1 MTNRIKKL
9 FLVITVISV
18 TSISAFA
25 GVVIQPSGLPK
36 AAQDFIKK
44 SFPNDPILYAEQNRK
59 DFEVALQSGI
69 EIEFFMNGEWK
80 EIKSSYQPLPATLL
94 PNAVSNALK
103 QKYPQASILKIEKQ
117 YSSYEISLDN
127 RREIYI
133 SNNGEVLGE
142 KLD

>member
-1 MTNRIKKL
+1 M
-9 FLVITVISV
+9 
-18 TSISAFA
+18 
-25 GVVIQPSGLPK
+25 PK

-80 EIKSSYQPLPATLL
+80 EIKSPYQPLPATLL

>member
-44 SFPNDPILYAEQNRK
+44 SFPNDPIVYAEQNRK

-80 EIKSSYQPLPATLL
+80 EIKSSYKPLPATLL
-94 PNAVSNALK
+94 PNAISNALK
-103 QKYPQASILKIEKQ
+103 QKYPQASILKIQKQ

>member
-69 EIEFFMNGEWK
+69 EIEFFINGEWK
-80 EIKSSYQPLPATLL
+80 EIKSPYQPLSATLL

-103 QKYPQASILKIEKQ
+103 QKYPKASILKIQKQ

>member
-9 FLVITVISV
+9 FLVITVISI
-18 TSISAFA
+18 TSISALA

-59 DFEVALQSGI
+59 DFDVALQSGI
-69 EIEFFMNGEWK
+69 EIEFFINGEWK
-80 EIKSSYQPLPATLL
+80 EIKSPYQPLSATLL

>member
-1 MTNRIKKL
+1 MTNRIKKS

-59 DFEVALQSGI
+59 DFDVALQSGI
-69 EIEFFMNGEWK
+69 EIEFFINGEWK
-80 EIKSSYQPLPATLL
+80 EIKSPYQPLSATLL

>member
-1 MTNRIKKL
+1 MTNQVKKL
-9 FLVITVISV
+9 FLVATAFTVMSL
-18 TSISAFA
+18 SAMA

-44 SFPNDPILYAEQNRK
+44 SFPNDPIVYAEQNRN
-59 DFEVALQSGI
+59 DFEAALESGI
-69 EIEFFMNGEWK
+69 EIEFFINGDWK
-80 EIKSSYQPLPATLL
+80 EIKSPYKPLAQTLL

-103 QKYPQASILKIEKQ
+103 QKYPQASILKIQKQ

-127 RREIYI
+127 RKEIYI

>member
-1 MTNRIKKL
+1 MTNQVKKL
-9 FLVITVISV
+9 FLVATVMSV
-18 TSISAFA
+18 MSLSAMA

-44 SFPNDPILYAEQNRK
+44 SFPNDPIVYAEQNRN
-59 DFEVALQSGI
+59 DFEAALESGI
-69 EIEFFMNGEWK
+69 EIEFFINGDWK
-80 EIKSSYQPLPATLL
+80 EISSPYKPLAQTLL

-103 QKYPQASILKIEKQ
+103 QKYPKASILKIQKQ

>member
-9 FLVITVISV
+9 FFVFTATTVMSL
-18 TSISAFA
+18 SAMA

-44 SFPNDPILYAEQNRK
+44 SFPNETIIYAEQNRN
-59 DFEVALQSGI
+59 DFEAALESGV
-69 EIEFFMNGEWK
+69 EIEFFINGDWK
-80 EIKSSYQPLPATLL
+80 EIKSPYKPLSQTLL

-103 QKYPQASILKIEKQ
+103 QRYPQASILKIQKQ
-117 YSSYEISLDN
+117 YNSYEVSLDN
-127 RREIYI
+127 RREVYI
-133 SNNGEVLGE
+133 SNSGEILGE

>member
-18 TSISAFA
+18 TSISALA

-59 DFEVALQSGI
+59 DFDVALQSGI
-69 EIEFFMNGEWK
+69 EIEFFINGEWK
-80 EIKSSYQPLPATLL
+80 EIKSPYQPLSATLL

-117 YSSYEISLDN
+117 YSSYEISLD

>member
-59 DFEVALQSGI
+59 DFEVVLQSGI
-69 EIEFFMNGEWK
+69 EIEFFINGEWK
-80 EIKSSYQPLPATLL
+80 EIKSPYQPLSATLL

>member
-69 EIEFFMNGEWK
+69 EIEFFINGEWK
-80 EIKSSYQPLPATLL
+80 EIKSPYQPLSATLL

-133 SNNGEVLGE
+133 SNNGEVLVE

>member
-25 GVVIQPSGLPK
+25 GVVMQPSGLPK

-59 DFEVALQSGI
+59 DFDVALQSGI
-69 EIEFFMNGEWK
+69 EIEFFINGEWK
-80 EIKSSYQPLPATLL
+80 EIKSPYQPLSATLL

>member
-1 MTNRIKKL
+1 MTNQVKKL
-9 FLVITVISV
+9 FLVATALTVMSLN
-18 TSISAFA
+18 AMA

-44 SFPNDPILYAEQNRK
+44 SFSNDPIVYAEQNRN
-59 DFEVALQSGI
+59 DFEAALESGI
-69 EIEFFMNGEWK
+69 EIEFFINGDWK
-80 EIKSSYQPLPATLL
+80 EIKSPYKPLAQTLL

-103 QKYPQASILKIEKQ
+103 QKYPQASILKIQKQ

>member
-80 EIKSSYQPLPATLL
+80 EIKSPYQPLPATLL

>member
-18 TSISAFA
+18 TSISALA

-59 DFEVALQSGI
+59 DFDVALQSGI
-69 EIEFFMNGEWK
+69 EIEFFINGEWK
-80 EIKSSYQPLPATLL
+80 EIKSPYQPLSATLL

-103 QKYPQASILKIEKQ
+103 QKYPQANILKIEKQ

>member
-18 TSISAFA
+18 TSISALA

-59 DFEVALQSGI
+59 DFDVALQSGI
-69 EIEFFMNGEWK
+69 EIEFFINGEWK
-80 EIKSSYQPLPATLL
+80 EIKSPYQPLSATLL

>member
-1 MTNRIKKL
+1 MTNQVKKL
-9 FLVITVISV
+9 FFVATVMSV
-18 TSISAFA
+18 MSLSAMA

-44 SFPNDPILYAEQNRK
+44 SFPNDPIVYAEQNRN
-59 DFEVALQSGI
+59 DFEAALESGI
-69 EIEFFMNGEWK
+69 EIEFFINGDWK
-80 EIKSSYQPLPATLL
+80 EIKSPYKPLAQTLL

-103 QKYPQASILKIEKQ
+103 QKYPKASILKIQKQ

>member
-59 DFEVALQSGI
+59 DFDVALQSGI
-69 EIEFFMNGEWK
+69 EIEFFINGEWK
-80 EIKSSYQPLPATLL
+80 EIKSPYQPLSATLL

>member
-1 MTNRIKKL
+1 MTNRIKKI

-59 DFEVALQSGI
+59 DFDVALQSGI
-69 EIEFFMNGEWK
+69 EIEFFINGEWK
-80 EIKSSYQPLPATLL
+80 EIKSPYQPLSATLL

>member
-69 EIEFFMNGEWK
+69 EIEFFINGEWK
-80 EIKSSYQPLPATLL
+80 EIKSPYQPLSATLL

-133 SNNGEVLGE
+133 SNNGEILGE

>member
-9 FLVITVISV
+9 FLVATALTVMSL
-18 TSISAFA
+18 SAMA

-69 EIEFFMNGEWK
+69 EIEFFINGEWK
-80 EIKSSYQPLPATLL
+80 EIKSSYQPLSATLL

>member
-18 TSISAFA
+18 TSISALA

-44 SFPNDPILYAEQNRK
+44 SFPNDPIVYAEQNRN
-59 DFEVALQSGI
+59 DFEAALESGI
-69 EIEFFMNGEWK
+69 EIEFFINGDWK
-80 EIKSSYQPLPATLL
+80 EISSPYKPLAQTLL

-103 QKYPQASILKIEKQ
+103 QKYPKASILKIQKQ

>member
-59 DFEVALQSGI
+59 DFDVALQSGI
-69 EIEFFMNGEWK
+69 EIEFFINGEWK
-80 EIKSSYQPLPATLL
+80 EIKSPHQPLSATLL

>member
-59 DFEVALQSGI
+59 DFEAVLQSGI
-69 EIEFFMNGEWK
+69 EIEFFINGEWK
-80 EIKSSYQPLPATLL
+80 EIKSPYQPLSATLL

>member
-59 DFEVALQSGI
+59 DFDVALQSGI
-69 EIEFFMNGEWK
+69 EIEFFINGEWK
-80 EIKSSYQPLPATLL
+80 EIKSPYQPLSATLL

-103 QKYPQASILKIEKQ
+103 QKYPQANILKIEKQ

>member
-59 DFEVALQSGI
+59 DFEATLQSGI
-69 EIEFFMNGEWK
+69 EIEFFINGEWK
-80 EIKSSYQPLPATLL
+80 EIKSPYQPLSATLL

-103 QKYPQASILKIEKQ
+103 QKYPKASILKIQKQ

>member
-18 TSISAFA
+18 TSISALA

-44 SFPNDPILYAEQNRK
+44 SFPSDPILYAEQNRK
-59 DFEVALQSGI
+59 DFEAVLQSGI
-69 EIEFFMNGEWK
+69 EIEFFINGEWK
-80 EIKSSYQPLPATLL
+80 EIKSPYQPLSATLL

-103 QKYPQASILKIEKQ
+103 QKYPQASILKIQKQ

>member
-69 EIEFFMNGEWK
+69 EIEFFINGEWK
-80 EIKSSYQPLPATLL
+80 EIKSTYQPLSATLL

>member
-44 SFPNDPILYAEQNRK
+44 SFPNDPIVYAEQNRN
-59 DFEVALQSGI
+59 DFEAALESGI
-69 EIEFFMNGEWK
+69 EIEFFINGDWK
-80 EIKSSYQPLPATLL
+80 EISSAYKPLAQTLL

>member
-1 MTNRIKKL
+1 MTKRIKKL

-59 DFEVALQSGI
+59 DFEAVLQSGI
-69 EIEFFMNGEWK
+69 EIEFFINGEWK
-80 EIKSSYQPLPATLL
+80 EIKSPYQPLSATLL

-103 QKYPQASILKIEKQ
+103 QKYPQASILKIQKQ

>member
-59 DFEVALQSGI
+59 DFDVALQSGI
-69 EIEFFMNGEWK
+69 EIEFFINGEWK
-80 EIKSSYQPLPATLL
+80 EVKSPYQPLSATLL

>member
-59 DFEVALQSGI
+59 DFDVALQSGI

-80 EIKSSYQPLPATLL
+80 EIKSPYQPLSATLL
-94 PNAVSNALK
+94 PKAVSNALK

-133 SNNGEVLGE
+133 STNGEVLGE

>member
-59 DFEVALQSGI
+59 DFEAVLQSGI
-69 EIEFFMNGEWK
+69 EIEFFINGEWK
-80 EIKSSYQPLPATLL
+80 EIKSPYQPLSATLL

-103 QKYPQASILKIEKQ
+103 QKYPKASILKIQKQ

>member
-1 MTNRIKKL
+1 M
-9 FLVITVISV
+9 
-18 TSISAFA
+18 
-25 GVVIQPSGLPK
+25 VIQPSGLPK

-59 DFEVALQSGI
+59 DFDVALQSGI
-69 EIEFFMNGEWK
+69 EIEFFINGEWK
-80 EIKSSYQPLPATLL
+80 EIKSPYQPLSATLL

>member
-80 EIKSSYQPLPATLL
+80 EIKSSYKPLPATLL
-94 PNAVSNALK
+94 PNAISNALK
-103 QKYPQASILKIEKQ
+103 QKYPQASILKIQKQ